1 MKNISSAHVHFYR
14 AAVMHSD
21 VWRRRLDI
29 TTNWSVVSTAGVA
42 TYAFSSSDTP
52 HVAVLI
58 SIPFIFFFML
68 MESRRYQV
76 YDLWRHRVRILNR
89 FFIAPALSP
98 DTAPSDEEINA
109 EMAALAS
116 ALGSNIPRLALI
128 DAMGYRLRRNYGLLL
143 FGVLAMWGLKLWAH
157 PGAPE
162 GLVEF
167 VGRAGVYSIP
177 GWFSI
182 LVVLVFYGVCAFL
195 IFRAPTEDIV
205 GWVEVPSALER
216 LRGDGPGQ
224 DVSILSERFES
235 VDASESE

>member
-1 MKNISSAHVHFYR
+1 
-14 AAVMHSD
+14 MHAD

-42 TYAFSSSDTP
+42 TYAFSSPDTP

-58 SIPFIFFFML
+58 SIPFLFFFLL

-76 YDLWRHRVRILNR
+76 YDLWRHRVRVLNR

-98 DTAPSDEEINA
+98 DTAPADEEINA
-109 EMAALAS
+109 EMAALAR
-116 ALGSNIPRLALI
+116 ALGSNLPRLSLL

-157 PGAPE
+157 PSAPARVTE
-162 GLVEF
+162 LVA
-167 VGRAGVYSIP
+167 RASVYAIP
-177 GWFSI
+177 GWSTI
-182 LVVLVFYGVCAFL
+182 LAVMAFYVLCAFL

-216 LRGDGPGQ
+216 MRGDGPGQ
-224 DVSILSERFES
+224 DVSSLEARAGA
-235 VDASESE
+235 DASECE